1 MPELILTQAVQAGIS
16 LVTLNRP
23 DRRNAL
29 SIELMRQLCDAI
41 DRLAADPAQ
50 RVAILRGEGPAFCA
64 GLDLHEAADF
74 EQAAESGRLV
84 ERTLRTLRETPL
96 ITICAA
102 HGSALAGGAG
112 LMAACD
118 IVVAADDLWIG
129 FPEVRRGL
137 LPALITRVLMHKV
150 RDGDLR
156 DLFLVAEPIDA
167 RRALQIGLVQRV
179 VPAEKALIEATSLAR
194 CVLKGG
200 PQAVR
205 GTKLMLNELR
215 QVPPGDLTAHLLKMH
230 HVARESDEAREGLL
244 AFIKKRATRW
254 TSE

>member
-1 MPELILTQAVQAGIS
+1 MADLILTQAVQAGVTI
-16 LVTLNRP
+16 VTLNRP

-29 SIELMRQLCDAI
+29 SIELMRQLCAAI
-41 DRLAADPAQ
+41 ENLSTDLSQ
-50 RVAILRGEGPAFCA
+50 RVVILRGEGPVFCA

-74 EQAAESGRLV
+74 EQAEESGGLV
-84 ERTLRTLRETPL
+84 ERTLRVLHETPL

-137 LPALITRVLMHKV
+137 LPALITGVLKDKV

-156 DLFLVAEPIDA
+156 DLFLVAEPINA
-167 RRALQIGLVQRV
+167 QRALQIGLVQRV
-179 VPAEKALIEATSLAR
+179 VPAKNILTEATSLALS
-194 CVLKGG
+194 VLKGG
-200 PQAVR
+200 PEAVR
-205 GTKLMLNELR
+205 QTKRMLNELP
-215 QVPPGDLTAHLLKMH
+215 QVPPGELMAHLLKIH
-230 HVARESDEAREGLL
+230 HDARESEEAREGLV

>member
-1 MPELILTQAVQAGIS
+1 MTDLILVQPVQAG
-16 LVTLNRP
+16 VTIVALNRP

-29 SIELMRQLCDAI
+29 SIELMRQLCDTI
-41 DRLAADPAQ
+41 DRQSADPVQ
-50 RVAILRGEGPAFCA
+50 RVVILRGDGPVFCA
-64 GLDLHEAADF
+64 GLDLNEAADF
-74 EQAAESGRLV
+74 ALAEESGRLV
-84 ERTLRTLRETPL
+84 EQTLRTLRETSL

-137 LPALITRVLMHKV
+137 LPALITGVLKDKV

-167 RRALQIGLVQRV
+167 KRALEIGLVQRV
-179 VPAEKALIEATSLAR
+179 VPAEKMLVEATSLAQ

-205 GTKLMLNELR
+205 ATKQMLNELR
-215 QVPPGDLTAHLLKMH
+215 HVPPADVVEHLLKVH
-230 HVARESDEAREGLL
+230 HAARESDEAREGLV

>member
-1 MPELILTQAVQAGIS
+1 MTELILAQPVQAG
-16 LVTLNRP
+16 VTVVALNRP

-29 SIELMRQLCDAI
+29 SIELMRQLCEAI

-50 RVAILRGEGPAFCA
+50 RVVILRGEGPVLCA
-64 GLDLHEAADF
+64 GLDLHEAADVTLA
-74 EQAAESGRLV
+74 EESGRLV

-118 IVVAADDLWIG
+118 LAVAADDLWIG

-137 LPALITRVLMHKV
+137 LPALITGVLKDKL

-167 RRALQIGLVQRV
+167 QRARQIGLVQRV
-179 VPAEKALIEATSLAR
+179 VPAEKLLAEATSLAQ

-205 GTKLMLNELR
+205 GTKQMLNELR
-215 QVPPGDLTAHLLKMH
+215 QVPPGDLTAHLLKVH
-230 HVARESDEAREGLL
+230 HAARESEEAQEGLV
-244 AFIKKRATRW
+244 AFLKKRATRW

>member
-1 MPELILTQAVQAGIS
+1 MAELILMQPVQAGITI
-16 LVTLNRP
+16 VALNRP

-29 SIELMRQLCDAI
+29 SIELMRQLCDAV

-50 RVAILRGEGPAFCA
+50 RVVILRGEGPVFCA
-64 GLDLHEAADF
+64 GLDLSEAADF
-74 EQAAESGRLV
+74 QIAEESGRLV

-118 IVVAADDLWIG
+118 LGVAADDLWVG

-137 LPALITRVLMHKV
+137 LPALITGVLKDKL

-156 DLFLVAEPIDA
+156 ELFLVAEPIGA
-167 RRALQIGLVQRV
+167 QRALEIGLVQRV
-179 VPAEKALIEATSLAR
+179 VPAERLLTEATSLAQR
-194 CVLKGG
+194 VLKGG
-200 PQAVR
+200 PEAVR
-205 GTKLMLNELR
+205 GTKQMLNELR
-215 QVPPGDLTAHLLKMH
+215 HVPPGELTAHLVKLH
-230 HVARESDEAREGLL
+230 HAARESEEAREGLV
-244 AFIKKRATRW
+244 AFLEKRATRW